1 MATEPAAVEATKP
14 AEQKDEAEIMVS
26 LMHNK
31 LSAAFDLFDG
41 NLHTFFL

>member
-1 MATEPAAVEATKP
+1 MSNPPADGSKP
-14 AEQKDEAEIMVS
+14 AEVKDEAEMLVT

-41 NLHTFFL
+41 NLNN